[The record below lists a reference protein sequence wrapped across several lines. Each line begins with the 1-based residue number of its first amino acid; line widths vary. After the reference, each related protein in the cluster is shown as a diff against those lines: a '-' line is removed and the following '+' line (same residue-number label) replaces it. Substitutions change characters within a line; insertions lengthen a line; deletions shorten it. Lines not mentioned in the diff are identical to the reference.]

1 MAEALRDQVD
11 ALTGFSTTEDLAL
24 KDWFEAGIKEVINY
38 MPPKLLKL
46 CAAMQTFTSVAAG
59 SEAETLNTGK
69 LLSVLS
75 TNTRC
80 REIASDFKGRAS
92 DSDDILY
99 ATSTDPVFYV
109 EANLINVLPSG
120 LSCKYEEVQYP
131 TVTVA
136 SDTAIAVFPDEAEY
150 LVVLYAA
157 IKALHVLMNDKA
169 GHTEIATAIALV
181 NTELDETQ
189 AVCDKIDADLVLAK
203 AEVVLA
209 KTEAAELA
217 TQTDNSGDYETAL
230 DAINTALDKM
240 RADGGD
246 PALFGDESTYTTSSS
261 AMTRVKTS
269 LDNAIGLI
277 GFTTAGDKY
286 AAAYDLEANMS
297 DIDTEL
303 TNEDIELAGARMQQ
317 AQIQMSAVSSHLSV
331 AQAHISEWNTMV
343 QTLSAEVNGF
353 VAEAQ
358 ARGGFSAAKARAVQ
372 GYISTAQTYVSSAQ
386 GFSTEVQA
394 KIGIA
399 NGYIAEINSRLSV
412 DSTEYIWY
420 EKQQAKL
427 QSDYDRGLMALSG
440 RQFAPS
446 RAGGQYERPRVGA

>member
-69 LLSVLS
+69 ILSVLS
-75 TNTRC
+75 SNTRC
-80 REIASDFKGRAS
+80 REIASDLKGRAS

-109 EANLINVLPSG
+109 EANLINALPSG

-157 IKALHVLMNDKA
+157 IKALQVLMNDTVTNTA
-169 GHTEIATAIALV
+169 IDTTAIALV
-181 NTELDETQ
+181 N
-189 AVCDKIDADLVLAK
+189 
-203 AEVVLA
+203 
-209 KTEAAELA
+209 
-217 TQTDNSGDYETAL
+217 
-230 DAINTALDKM
+230 DAIDQAATAAGKFLTD
-240 RADGGD
+240 ASDSV
-246 PALFGDESTYTTSSS
+246 FGDEATFLTADSQL
-261 AMTRVKTS
+261 TRVKAA
-269 LDNAIGLI
+269 LDDAEDVINANEPSA
-277 GFTTAGDKY
+277 TTD
-286 AAAYDLEANMS
+286 AYGAQS
-297 DIDTEL
+297 
-303 TNEDIELAGARMQQ
+303 NEDIELVTSALNI
-317 AQIQMSAVSSHLSV
+317 AQTEIRR
-331 AQAHISEWNTMV
+331 AQAHLAEWVAIGDMRAKEAN
-343 QTLSAEVNGF
+343 LAL
-353 VAEAQ
+353 AEASGYVQ
-358 ARGGFSAAKARAVQ
+358 EITTRMARDRQK
-372 GYISTAQTYVSSAQ
+372 Y
-386 GFSTEVQA
+386 
-394 KIGIA
+394 
-399 NGYIAEINSRLSV
+399 
-412 DSTEYIWY
+412 DWY
-420 EKQQAKL
+420 ASQQAKL

-440 RQFAPS
+440 RQFAPP

>member
-75 TNTRC
+75 SNTRC
-80 REIASDFKGRAS
+80 REIASDLKGRAS

-109 EANLINVLPSG
+109 EANLLNALPSG

-157 IKALHVLMNDKA
+157 IKALQVLMNDKA
-169 GHTEIATAIALV
+169 TATGDTAIATALTALTQCIT
-181 NTELDETQ
+181 NAGTE
-189 AVCDKIDADLVLAK
+189 IG
-203 AEVVLA
+203 LA
-209 KTEAAELA
+209 KTEAANIP
-217 TQTDNSGDYETAL
+217 TTA
-230 DAINTALDKM
+230 DTY
-240 RADGGD
+240 RTDGGD
-246 PALFGDESTYTTSSS
+246 PALFGDESQYETSEGLKKVNTALDRAITYIDGNFFSS
-261 AMTRVKTS
+261 
-269 LDNAIGLI
+269 D
-277 GFTTAGDKY
+277 
-286 AAAYDLEANMS
+286 YDLRANFA
-297 DIDTEL
+297 DIDAAL
-303 TNEDIELAGARMQQ
+303 AAEDIELGASRVQQ
-317 AQIQMSAVSSHLSV
+317 AQATMAAVQTDISL
-331 AQAHISEWNTMV
+331 AQAHIADWNAAISALTSEIGAFT
-343 QTLSAEVNGF
+343 SG
-353 VAEAQ
+353 
-358 ARGGFSAAKARAVQ
+358 
-372 GYISTAQTYVSSAQ
+372 
-386 GFSTEVQA
+386 VQA
-394 KIGIA
+394 YVNTA
-399 NGYIAEINSRLSV
+399 NAYLSQASSKAGEIQVRVSILTTDYS
-412 DSTEYIWY
+412 WL
-420 EKQQAKL
+420 EKQQMKL

-440 RQFAPS
+440 RQF
-446 RAGGQYERPRVGA
+446 ERPRAGA